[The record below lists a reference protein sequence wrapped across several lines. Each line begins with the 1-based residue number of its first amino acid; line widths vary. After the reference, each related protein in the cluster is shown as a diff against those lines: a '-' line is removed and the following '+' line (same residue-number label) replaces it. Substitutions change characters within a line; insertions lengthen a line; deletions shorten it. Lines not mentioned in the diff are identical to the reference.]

1 MVEGIIVLAGAYMAL
16 SKIVQAWR
24 EFDERYGLNVS
35 LESQGAEQPS
45 RNQINKIYG
54 PVEAPGIA

>member
-16 SKIVQAWR
+16 LKIVQGWR
-24 EFDERYGLNVS
+24 EFDERYGLKAP

-45 RNQINKIYG
+45 RDKINKIYG